1 MTEKTTKPAPRRK
14 PAAQAAA
21 AKAPAVKA
29 APAKAEARAKAPAA
43 PKPAASTTPDFSVVV
58 PVFDEGGAA
67 PALAREI
74 AAAFGDRNY
83 EMVFVND
90 ASRDNT
96 LQLLTELKAEMPQLR
111 VLSHRKNSGQSR
123 SIRSGIIA
131 ARAPI
136 IVTMDGD
143 GQNDPADA
151 PRLAERLKAAP
162 ETLALVGGERV
173 KRQDSAAKR
182 YASKVGNGVRNW
194 LLKDGATDTGC
205 GLKAFRREAFL
216 RLPYF
221 DHIHRYIPALMRR
234 EGYDIAFE
242 PVNHRHRET
251 GVSKY
256 TNFGRLKASV
266 SDLLGVM
273 WLQTR
278 GRNPQGVDE
287 A

>member
-1 MTEKTTKPAPRRK
+1 MNATAL
-14 PAAQAAA
+14 
-21 AKAPAVKA
+21 
-29 APAKAEARAKAPAA
+29 
-43 PKPAASTTPDFSVVV
+43 PDYSVVV

-74 AAAFGDRNY
+74 AAAFAGENHEIILID
-83 EMVFVND
+83 D
-90 ASRDNT
+90 ASRDDT
-96 LQLLTELKAEMPQLR
+96 KALLTALKTEIPQLR

-123 SIRSGIIA
+123 AVRSGVLA

-136 IVTMDGD
+136 VVTLDGD

-151 PRLAERLKAAP
+151 PRLAKALKAGPA
-162 ETLALVGGERV
+162 ELALVGGERV
-173 KRQDSAAKR
+173 KRQDSSAKR
-182 YASKVGNGVRNW
+182 FASKFGNGVRKR
-194 LLKDGATDTGC
+194 LLRDTANDTGC

-216 RLPYF
+216 RLAYF
-221 DHIHRYIPALMRR
+221 DHIHRYSPALRRR
-234 EGYDIAFE
+234 EGYQVAFQ
-242 PVNHRHRET
+242 PVNHRHRES

-278 GRNPQGVDE
+278 ARNPQGVDE
-287 A
+287 V

>member
-1 MTEKTTKPAPRRK
+1 MNAPVS
-14 PAAQAAA
+14 PGAAA
-21 AKAPAVKA
+21 L
-29 APAKAEARAKAPAA
+29 
-43 PKPAASTTPDFSVVV
+43 PDYSVVV

-74 AAAFGDRNY
+74 AAAFAGENHEIIFID
-83 EMVFVND
+83 D
-90 ASRDNT
+90 ASRDDT
-96 LQLLTELKAEMPQLR
+96 KALLVALKAEIPQLR
-111 VLSHRKNSGQSR
+111 VLGHRKNSGQSR
-123 SIRSGIIA
+123 AVRSGVLA

-136 IVTMDGD
+136 VITLDGD

-151 PRLAERLKAAP
+151 PRLAKALKAAP
-162 ETLALVGGERV
+162 PELALVGGERV
-173 KRQDSAAKR
+173 KRQDSSAKR
-182 YASKVGNGVRNW
+182 FASKFGNSVRKRM
-194 LLKDGATDTGC
+194 LKDTANDTGC

-221 DHIHRYIPALMRR
+221 DHIHRYIPALMLR
-234 EGYDIAFE
+234 EGYQVEFQ
-242 PVNHRHRET
+242 PVNHRHRES

-278 GRNPQGVDE
+278 ARNPQGVDE
-287 A
+287 V

>member
-1 MTEKTTKPAPRRK
+1 MTSD
-14 PAAQAAA
+14 
-21 AKAPAVKA
+21 
-29 APAKAEARAKAPAA
+29 
-43 PKPAASTTPDFSVVV
+43 ASPLPDYSIVV

-74 AAAFGDRNY
+74 AAAFAGENHEIIFID
-83 EMVFVND
+83 D
-90 ASRDNT
+90 ASRDDT
-96 LQLLTELKAEMPQLR
+96 KALLVALKAEIPQLR
-111 VLSHRKNSGQSR
+111 VLGHRKNSGQSR
-123 SIRSGIIA
+123 AVRSGVLA

-136 IVTMDGD
+136 IVTLDGD

-151 PRLAERLKAAP
+151 PRLAKALKAAP
-162 ETLALVGGERV
+162 PELALVGGERV
-173 KRQDSAAKR
+173 KRQDSSAKR
-182 YASKVGNGVRNW
+182 FASKFGNGVRKRM
-194 LLKDGATDTGC
+194 LKDTANDTGC

-221 DHIHRYIPALMRR
+221 DHIHRYIPALMLR
-234 EGYDIAFE
+234 EGYQVDFQ
-242 PVNHRHRET
+242 PVNHRHRES

-278 GRNPQGVDE
+278 LRNPQGVDE
-287 A
+287 V